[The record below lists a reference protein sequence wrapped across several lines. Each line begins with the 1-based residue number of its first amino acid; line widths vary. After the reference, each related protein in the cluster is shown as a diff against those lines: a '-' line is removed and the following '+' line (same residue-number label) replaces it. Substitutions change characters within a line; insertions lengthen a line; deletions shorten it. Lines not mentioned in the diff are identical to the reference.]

1 MTHFGAFF
9 QRFKKCFSKM
19 HFSLTPSHIFSR
31 GRAGVSPPPQRWMS
45 GPCSGPA
52 LCPKEVSEDLA
63 IEAAMDAEVDDV
75 FVKEG
80 EDGEWLVVTEPKS
93 LSALKAVWDAAE
105 PRSMPTFQ

>member
-1 MTHFGAFF
+1 
-9 QRFKKCFSKM
+9 
-19 HFSLTPSHIFSR
+19 
-31 GRAGVSPPPQRWMS
+31 MS